1 MMTARARDNTDNTAA
16 LLPPPLPR
24 VQARREARR
33 KEREETLK
41 ALDAGFDPFVPPPR
55 VHQQRGASAEVEDKR
70 PDTPDSEYA
79 SD

>member
-1 MMTARARDNTDNTAA
+1 
-16 LLPPPLPR
+16 

-55 VHQQRGASAEVEDKR
+55 VQQQRGASAEVEDKR